1 MNKKLL
7 FLMVGMIVCLSIIGG
22 ALAVSFFDATPENG
36 TVVAD
41 SYCKLSLGSSVQAD
55 QFQVSKGQPVYY
67 NVICSVSQSEHAEY
81 NKGRL
86 TIRVTDAEAKDCTN
100 LVIQVYSDAE
110 HTSIVGSVTK
120 AVPLVIDNI
129 TDAGATYYLVISINN
144 AVDNADDLASI
155 AGELSFAFDHVAAA

>member
-7 FLMVGMIVCLSIIGG
+7 FLMVGMIVCLTIIGG

-41 SYCKLSLGSSVQAD
+41 SYCKLSLGSSVAASE
-55 QFQVSKGQPVYY
+55 FQVSKGQPVYY

-86 TIRVTDAEAKDCTN
+86 TITVTDAQAKDCAN

-110 HTSIVGSVTK
+110 HTSLVGSVTE
-120 AVPLVIDNI
+120 AAPLVINDI

-144 AVDNADDLASI
+144 AVSDAGTLANI
-155 AGELSFAFDHVAAA
+155 AGQLSFAFDHVAA